1 MKRILLALLVMF
13 VLNTTAQ
20 ETAAL
25 LKEAYNL
32 ELKFNE
38 VEALAKYKQ
47 ILVNEPSNY
56 KSLSRAAELSCSIG
70 GRTANAKDK
79 RLLYESALAFAN
91 RAFIVD
97 SSNANSYYLL
107 SMASGKMTEVE
118 SENKKKVAF
127 VRDIKVYADKA
138 IAMNPNHA
146 MANFTEGKWHYEM
159 VTLNWA
165 KKLAVKT
172 LYGGL
177 PDPSIE
183 KSIEY
188 LEKCKKLDPYFVL
201 NYLTLAKAYKEDN
214 NDVKML
220 EVLNQLVRLPKRN
233 FDDIA
238 YIEEGKAWL
247 EKEK

>member
-1 MKRILLALLVMF
+1 MKKIILGLMVLT
-13 VLNTTAQ
+13 VLNATAQ

-38 VEALAKYKQ
+38 LDALAKYKQ
-47 ILVNEPSNY
+47 ILTNEPSNY
-56 KSLSRAAELSCSIG
+56 KALSRAAELSCTIG
-70 GRTANAKDK
+70 GRNTNAKDK
-79 RLLYESALAFAN
+79 RLLYETALAFAN
-91 RAFIVD
+91 RALVAD
-97 SSNANSYYLL
+97 SNNANSYYLI

-118 SENKKKVAF
+118 TENKKKVAF

-138 IAMNPNHA
+138 IAINPNHA
-146 MANFTEGKWHYEM
+146 LANFTAGIWHYEM
-159 VTLNWA
+159 VTLNWS

-177 PDPSIE
+177 PDPSLE

-188 LEKCKKLDPYFVL
+188 LEKCKKLDPYFVF
-201 NYLTLAKAYKEDN
+201 NYLTLAKVYKEDN
-214 NDVKML
+214 KAVKML
-220 EVLNQLVRLPKRN
+220 EVLNQLVKLPKRN

-238 YIEEGKAWL
+238 YIGEGKKML
-247 EKEK
+247 VEEQ